1 MVAPMARAAVAA
13 GADGLIIE
21 VHCDPDHALSDGAQ
35 SMFPAQF
42 DRLMAELRIIAPAI
56 GRSIC
61 LEPVARRGWGSDAI
75 DSDCRWHDGQSH
87 RQSAESSHDQLPVIQ
102 PAARPTGAPP
112 IFEKIGIVGLGLIGG
127 SIALAA
133 RQLWPT
139 ALVIGVD
146 NKDVLETAMR
156 LHAIDVAA
164 DDLIVLAEADLV
176 ILAAPV
182 RQNIALLARARRE
195 RPAAGGRHRH
205 RQHEARRSSRRRG
218 ALPPRFTFI
227 GGHPLGGR
235 GAGRPR
241 ARAAGSVQR
250 PAVAA
255 DADAATDAAGGD
267 AVDEAVGVRAGARRR
282 AARDRRATAHDR
294 LLAFLSHLPQL
305 TASALM
311 QVVGDA
317 VGQDGLALAGRG
329 LADTTRLASSPPDIW
344 RDIAA
349 TNADEIGP
357 ALDALIAL
365 LQDLRRDLPDGDR
378 LDGRLHRRRPLARHA
393 EEVARGFSR
402 ARRGSAE
409 ASPLRN
415 ASDLVGA
422 GAGTSVT
429 TVERSAGKYF
439 LNTSCSTCGV
449 TASMRAPRVRISP
462 GSRPSVLIVCSRR
475 SQ

>member
-1 MVAPMARAAVAA
+1 MT
-13 GADGLIIE
+13 E
-21 VHCDPDHALSDGAQ
+21 
-35 SMFPAQF
+35 
-42 DRLMAELRIIAPAI
+42 
-56 GRSIC
+56 
-61 LEPVARRGWGSDAI
+61 
-75 DSDCRWHDGQSH
+75 
-87 RQSAESSHDQLPVIQ
+87 LPVIQ
-102 PAARPTGAPP
+102 PGRRAAQAQPP

-182 RQNIALLARARRE
+182 RAEHRA
-195 RPAAGGRHRH
+195 
-205 RQHEARRSSRRRG
+205 ARRSSTRTSASRRSSPTPAAPSARSSRPRA
-218 ALPPRFTFI
+218 ALPPRFTFV
-227 GGHPLGGR
+227 GGHPLGGAAQGGLEHAR
-235 GAGRPR
+235 PDLFSGRPWLLTPTGDGAGAALEKLSAFV
-241 ARAAGSVQR
+241 AR
-250 PAVAA
+250 
-255 DADAATDAAGGD
+255 
-267 AVDEAVGVRAGARRR
+267 ARRR
-282 AARDRRATAHDR
+282 AARRSASHAHDR

-365 LQDLRRDLPDGDR
+365 LQELRRDLPDGDR
-378 LDGRLHRRRPLARHA
+378 LAEVFTDAARW
-393 EEVARGFSR
+393 R
-402 ARRGSAE
+402 AA
-409 ASPLRN
+409 L
-415 ASDLVGA
+415 
-422 GAGTSVT
+422 
-429 TVERSAGKYF
+429 KK
-439 LNTSCSTCGV
+439 
-449 TASMRAPRVRISP
+449 
-462 GSRPSVLIVCSRR
+462 
-475 SQ
+475 